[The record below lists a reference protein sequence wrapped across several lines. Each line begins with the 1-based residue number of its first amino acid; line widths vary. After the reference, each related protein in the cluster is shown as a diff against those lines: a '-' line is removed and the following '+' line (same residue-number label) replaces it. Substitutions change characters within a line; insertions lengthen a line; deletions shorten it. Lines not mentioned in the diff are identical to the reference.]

1 MDDSSSEESSSELSS
16 EEDFAP
22 PPARLPSLPK
32 RPEPRAGL
40 GPGGSMEVVVTK
52 LNRFKKRVV
61 KCIVVTD
68 EEIKTVDPETANVGN
83 SFTFDDFVRASV
95 DAVDHAAFNL
105 VVKKGKRGTETLHYT
120 CPSEADCLR
129 LVAELNRSRAPELA
143 DSESGWMLKKHPR
156 GTKYQRRFFVLQ
168 GSTLRYY
175 NSDTDLSH
183 KKHPVSLD
191 ALRTVRDPTEMKGMG
206 PEAFDLVFIDKT
218 YTLTEEDTAQSR
230 RFGALLRA
238 LEPPSGAVSLK
249 DSSGVKLL
257 VLECL
262 QCGTL
267 NAVKQK
273 VIEVSK
279 KKGKML
285 PCSKCHTK
293 LDPNDAQEQHEVK
306 VCTVQCPWCSA
317 WLQYAKG
324 TTEIICNHCDKN
336 LQLADEP
343 EDFAVQDRR
352 LAATIAELET
362 LVADL
367 ERRIRELEAILDQNI
382 ETKQDQRT
390 EITKLKK
397 ELEALTGGLAG
408 LKVEKKKKGRSKRGF
423 GAQQL

>member
-293 LDPNDAQEQHEVK
+293 LDPNDAQEQVFLFSDYYIYDWFIHIIYANIFNFV
-306 VCTVQCPWCSA
+306 VYHRIISTRSRCAQCSA
-317 WLQYAKG
+317 RG
-324 TTEIICNHCDKN
+324 
-336 LQLADEP
+336 
-343 EDFAVQDRR
+343 
-352 LAATIAELET
+352 AA
-362 LVADL
+362 
-367 ERRIRELEAILDQNI
+367 
-382 ETKQDQRT
+382 
-390 EITKLKK
+390 
-397 ELEALTGGLAG
+397 
-408 LKVEKKKKGRSKRGF
+408 RGF
-423 GAQQL
+423 STPRGRRRSSATTATRTSSSQMSPRISPSRTDVSPRPSLSSRLSSQTSSAVFASLKRCVPMKN

>member
-1 MDDSSSEESSSELSS
+1 M
-16 EEDFAP
+16 
-22 PPARLPSLPK
+22 
-32 RPEPRAGL
+32 
-40 GPGGSMEVVVTK
+40 
-52 LNRFKKRVV
+52 
-61 KCIVVTD
+61 
-68 EEIKTVDPETANVGN
+68 
-83 SFTFDDFVRASV
+83 
-95 DAVDHAAFNL
+95 
-105 VVKKGKRGTETLHYT
+105 
-120 CPSEADCLR
+120 R

-293 LDPNDAQEQHEVK
+293 LDPNDAQEQVFLFSDYYIYDWFIHIIYANILLCIIASSARGQGVHSA
-306 VCTVQCPWCSA
+306 VPVVQRVASVRQGDDGDH
-317 WLQYAKG
+317 LQP
-324 TTEIICNHCDKN
+324 
-336 LQLADEP
+336 LRQEP
-343 EDFAVQDRR
+343 PARR
-352 LAATIAELET
+352 
-362 LVADL
+362 
-367 ERRIRELEAILDQNI
+367 
-382 ETKQDQRT
+382 
-390 EITKLKK
+390 
-397 ELEALTGGLAG
+397 
-408 LKVEKKKKGRSKRGF
+408 
-423 GAQQL
+423 

>member
-1 MDDSSSEESSSELSS
+1 MPPPPMDDSSSEESSSELSS

-293 LDPNDAQEQHEVK
+293 LDPNDAQEQV
-306 VCTVQCPWCSA
+306 
-317 WLQYAKG
+317 
-324 TTEIICNHCDKN
+324 
-336 LQLADEP
+336 
-343 EDFAVQDRR
+343 
-352 LAATIAELET
+352 
-362 LVADL
+362 
-367 ERRIRELEAILDQNI
+367 ILF
-382 ETKQDQRT
+382 
-390 EITKLKK
+390 
-397 ELEALTGGLAG
+397 
-408 LKVEKKKKGRSKRGF
+408 SY
-423 GAQQL
+423 